1 MNDHRRRVLC
11 GVAAI
16 GLLFAVIRPVLALS
30 AAAGDDYFAA
40 GSSVALALVVPG
52 DALLAGGNID
62 SDAAIG
68 GDATLLGGQVA
79 VRATVGEDLYAAA
92 GWLEVD
98 ALVGGD
104 ARLAGGKVRIAPQTG
119 IAGSVAVAAG
129 SATVVGSIGG
139 QLVVAAGDVTLGGD
153 VAGDVRI
160 RARSLQV
167 LEGTRIG
174 GNLIYHTSE
183 PVTLP
188 ADVQIGGGI
197 LPDRPAGGSAAHPAA
212 PVDEGTGFTWVW
224 LGGLC
229 AVGALFAVVFARV
242 SRRTSRALAAQPWFG
257 MLVGFLVLAAVPAL
271 IIALFL
277 TLVGIPLALI
287 LLPAYLAILP
297 VSYVTGALFLGDRLL
312 AFLRP
317 AGEAGNGWRVA
328 ALLLVLVVLAL
339 IGDVPLF
346 GWATHFAVL
355 LLGLG
360 GLLLVLWE
368 GSRRPA
374 GT

>member
-16 GLLFAVIRPVLALS
+16 SFLFVVMRPVQAFS
-30 AAAGDDYFAA
+30 AAAGDDFFAA
-40 GSSVALALVVPG
+40 GSSVGLARVVAG
-52 DALLAGGNID
+52 DAVLAGGRID

-68 GDATLLGGQVA
+68 GDVTLVGGQVA

-92 GWLEVD
+92 GWLDVD

-104 ARLAGGKVRIAPQTG
+104 ARLAAGKVQIAPQTS

-129 SATVVGSIGG
+129 SVTAAGSIGG

-153 VAGDVRI
+153 VAGDVRV
-160 RARSLQV
+160 RARTLHV

-174 GNLIYHTSE
+174 GNLIYHVSA

-188 ADVQIGGGI
+188 ADVQIGGGV
-197 LPDRPAGGSAAHPAA
+197 LSEEAAGASGADPRIWADS
-212 PVDEGTGFTWVW
+212 GRGLVW
-224 LGGLC
+224 IWLAGLC
-229 AVGALFAVVFARV
+229 AVGVLFAVAFARV
-242 SRRTSRALAAQPWFG
+242 SRRTSRALAERPWFG
-257 MLVGFLVLAAVPAL
+257 MLAGFLALAVTPAL
-271 IIALFL
+271 IIVLSL
-277 TLVGIPLALI
+277 TLIGIPLALI
-287 LLPAYLAILP
+287 LLLAYLAILLA
-297 VSYVTGALFLGDRLL
+297 SYGIGALFLGDRVL

-317 AGEAGNGWRVA
+317 AGEAGNGWRMA

-339 IGDVPLF
+339 VGDVPLI
-346 GWATHFAVL
+346 GGAAHFAVL

-360 GLLLVLWE
+360 GLLLVLRE
-368 GSRRPA
+368 GGRRSFDA
-374 GT
+374 